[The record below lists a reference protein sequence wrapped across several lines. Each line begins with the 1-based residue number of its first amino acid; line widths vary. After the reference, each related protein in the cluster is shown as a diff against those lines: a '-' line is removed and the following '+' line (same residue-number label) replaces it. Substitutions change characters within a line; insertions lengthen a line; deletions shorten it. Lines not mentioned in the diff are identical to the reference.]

1 MRWLLIL
8 IPITA
13 YAANGDET
21 VSGIG
26 FLILSAA
33 TLIYRYKRYIKMND
47 TAEAALSLKQS
58 ISALFIG
65 GAATLTATNVISLFG
80 MVLSA
85 VGLVFVF
92 LNWRVNVKNSKVNE
106 RERKRANDL
115 KERELDDKGLSSL
128 IDNEKSEPQ
137 GSKDRIM

>member
-1 MRWLLIL
+1 MRWLLLL

-33 TLIYRYKRYIKMND
+33 TLIYRYKRYIDMND
-47 TAEAALSLKQS
+47 KIESALSLKQS
-58 ISALFIG
+58 IMMLFAG
-65 GAATLTATNVISLFG
+65 GVTTLTATNVISLFG
-80 MVLSA
+80 MVLTA

-115 KERELDDKGLSSL
+115 KERELRLKELEVVPSRECSSP
-128 IDNEKSEPQ
+128 SE
-137 GSKDRIM
+137 DRTIN